1 MRLSSI
7 LREIAVIVYFLI
19 LFKGIYVNFPLM
31 LYLLF
36 TVGNFG
42 TAQQFFSAIAFV
54 GLSIHF
60 LHPSYKTK
68 TRKLVANAIVLAFLL
83 TPLVQKLVTLP
94 LARFNY
100 RWFIIP
106 SVGFLLLY
114 VISLW
119 LLGREIMHAKQQ
131 AVSPETTE
139 QNTTNV

>member
-19 LFKGIYVNFPLM
+19 FFKGIYVNFPLM

-54 GLSIHF
+54 GLIIHF

-106 SVGFLLLY
+106 SVGFFLLY

-131 AVSPETTE
+131 TLEMTE

>member
-19 LFKGIYVNFPLM
+19 FFKGIYVNFPLM

-106 SVGFLLLY
+106 SVGFFVLY
-114 VISLW
+114 ACSLW
-119 LLGREIMHAKQQ
+119 LLAREIMHAKQQ
-131 AVSPETTE
+131 TVTLEATE